1 MGFCGASNREASLRI
16 LAQTG
21 LQLDDTRNDVCAIR
35 LDEEGEF
42 ALVTELVMP
51 IAYVLMPY
59 TDLYNLLEILAQVT

>member
-1 MGFCGASNREASLRI
+1 VRLSCAGDREASLRI

-59 TDLYNLLEILAQVT
+59 TDLDNLLEILAQVT